1 MNAFVTKLKE
11 VLISVIPIVIIVLI
25 LNFTLVPMEWPLVF
39 RFLIGAA
46 FIIVGLTIFLVG
58 VDVGITPIGN
68 TIGSSMAK
76 SNKIWTVII
85 AGLFLGF
92 FVSVAEPDLQ
102 ILAGQVGLVTN
113 GLISKLSIVIIVSIG
128 IAIMLALGLV
138 RIVYNVPLFKILAVI
153 YGLIFILSIFASRE
167 FLAISF
173 DASGATTG
181 ALTVPFILA
190 LAMGVSKLKKDSKAS
205 EKDSFGLVAVAST
218 GAIIAV
224 ILLSIISK
232 TDKIT
237 ASLEFETSASTSII
251 RPFLYAF
258 PEVSGEILV
267 ALAPI
272 LAIFLIFQKISFK
285 LSKRTVRKILFGM
298 LFTFLGMVIFL
309 VGVNEGFMEVGGV
322 IGYNL
327 AALDNKIYI
336 IIVGFVLGL
345 VTILAE
351 PAVHVLTHQI
361 EDVTSGYVNRKL
373 VLVALSLGVGL
384 AIALSVI
391 RVLVPKLQLWHY
403 ILPGYIICIGL
414 SFIVPKLFVG
424 IAFDS
429 GGVASGPM
437 SATFIL
443 AYIQGAADSIA
454 TADVLIDG
462 FGMIAMVAMTPIIAL
477 EVLGLIFKIRSR
489 RKEVSQSV

>member
-25 LNFTLVPMEWPLVF
+25 LNFTLVPMEWSMVF

-46 FIIVGLTIFLVG
+46 FIIIGLTVFLVG
-58 VDVGITPIGN
+58 VDIGITPIGN

-113 GLISKLSIVIIVSIG
+113 GMISKLSIVAIVSVG

-138 RIVYNVPLFKILAVI
+138 RIVYNVPLFKILTAL
-153 YGLIFILSIFASRE
+153 YGLIFLLSIFASRE

-181 ALTVPFILA
+181 ALTVPFVLA

-205 EKDSFGLVAVAST
+205 EKDSFGLVAIAST
-218 GAIIAV
+218 GAIISV

-237 ASLEFETSASTSII
+237 ASLDYEASGSTSII
-251 RPFLYAF
+251 RPFLYAI
-258 PEVSGEILV
+258 PEVSGEILL
-267 ALAPI
+267 ALTPI
-272 LAIFLIFQKISFK
+272 LVIFLVFQKISFH

-309 VGVNEGFMEVGGV
+309 VGVNEGFMEVGGA

-327 AALDNKIYI
+327 ASLDNKIYVV
-336 IIVGFVLGL
+336 IVGFVLGL

-361 EDVTSGYVNRKL
+361 EDLTSGYVNRKV
-373 VLVALSLGVGL
+373 VLVALSIGVGL

-414 SFIVPKLFVG
+414 SYIVPKLFVG

-443 AYIQGAADSIA
+443 AYIQGAADRIT
-454 TADVLIDG
+454 TADVLVDG

-477 EVLGLIFKIRSR
+477 EILGLIYKIRSR
-489 RKEVSQSV
+489 RKEVNQNA